1 MMNRNAE
8 EDVFTPSPLEF
19 LTEMNDRDVLDN
31 DQKQELYRLERGVAG
46 EQIVRDYLEEF
57 GQEDWVVL
65 TNLWLYEYGLF
76 EIDCLLLTDTDI
88 YLFEIKNYNGDFKYI
103 NSQCYF
109 SEDVISHNPI
119 SQTQRCKVNLQNI
132 LAAAGIRLNVNAVLI
147 FTGEHADIDIQ
158 DYIEDLDVLTI
169 NQFRKLIY
177 AIADTEREKLNSG
190 QRKLN
195 HRRILQIIQRGKRK
209 SPYQPKP
216 LTVLEQAKLRKGI
229 KCAKCG
235 RFDLDTARAYLICSC
250 GLHEPREMAIVR
262 TICEYG
268 LINFDKD
275 LIPSEVC
282 AFFGGGISVKTIKR
296 YLEKY
301 FKPDKTT
308 YHSKFY
314 NPARSFDN
322 QFDRF
327 KFKSYRYYKF

>member
-19 LTEMNDRDVLDN
+19 LTEMNDRDVLDTS
-31 DQKQELYRLERGVAG
+31 QKQELYRLERGVAG
-46 EQIVRDYLEEF
+46 EQMVRAYLEEF
-57 GQEDWVVL
+57 GQDNWVVL

-235 RFDLDTARAYLICSC
+235 QFDLDTARAYLICSC

-282 AFFGGGISVKTIKR
+282 AFFGGDLSLRSCYR
-296 YLEKY
+296 YLNKY
-301 FKPDKTT
+301 FKRINNDN
-308 YHSKFY
+308 SSRFY
-314 NPARSFDN
+314 NHRKPFNNFLPNLSFKH
-322 QFDRF
+322 R
-327 KFKSYRYYKF
+327 RYYYF